1 MGLAAAAETRIR
13 TERGR
18 QFEKIAI
25 ANPKLC
31 RIVTPKLTRYIP
43 HVPTVK
49 QSAFLTLNC
58 QEAFYGGAAS
68 GGKSD
73 ALLMAALQ
81 YVDVPGYAAL
91 LLRRTFRELSLPK
104 ALLSRAQ
111 EWLGPTDAKYSP
123 SKYTWTFPHS
133 GATITFGYL
142 QHEHDVYQ
150 YDSAEF
156 QFIGFDELTQ
166 FTETQYKF
174 MFGRLRRTKNLP
186 VPLRQR
192 AASNPGGVGH
202 LWVKGRFVSNRKKER
217 IFIKAVRQDNPYI
230 DQEEYTRS
238 LAELDPVTR
247 RQRDEGDWD
256 AEYQGSMFKRPWFHK
271 IQAAMP
277 VGNRKVRFW
286 DCAGTPGGGDFTVG
300 ALVSTDDD
308 GLFYVEDIVRGQW
321 GSHDVEKVIVTTAK
335 MDGDEVMVRFEQ
347 EPGSSGK
354 AVVEGYVRKLA
365 GWDAKGIPST
375 GSKLTRLK
383 PFAAQCEAG
392 NVVMASAPWNSEF
405 IDELCTVPNS
415 SHDDIADATGGA
427 FNELTKGDGGEFM
440 GFSFL

>member
-1 MGLAAAAETRIR
+1 MASLVEPRER
-13 TERGR
+13 TARGI
-18 QFEKIAI
+18 QFEKIARE
-25 ANPKLC
+25 NPRLC

-58 QEAFYGGAAS
+58 KEAFYGGAAS

-81 YVDVPGYAAL
+81 YVDIPGYAAL

-111 EWLGPTDAKYSP
+111 EWLGPTDAEYSP

-142 QHEHDVYQ
+142 QHEQDVYQ

-174 MFGRLRRTKNLP
+174 MFGRLRRPKSLP

-202 LWVKGRFVSNRKKER
+202 LWVKGRFVTNRKPER
-217 IFIKAVRQDNPYI
+217 IFIKAVRRDNPYI
-230 DQEEYTRS
+230 DQDEYTQS

-247 RQRDEGDWD
+247 KQRDEGDWD
-256 AEYQGSMFKRPWFHK
+256 AEHQGSMFKRPWFSK
-271 IQAAMP
+271 IQSVMP
-277 VGNRKVRFW
+277 VEVRKVRFW
-286 DCAGTPGGGDFTVG
+286 DCAGTPGGGDYTVG
-300 ALVSTDDD
+300 TLLSTDDD
-308 GLFYVEDIVRGQW
+308 GMFYVEDVIRGQW
-321 GSHDVEKVIVTTAK
+321 GPRDVEKIIITTSK
-335 MDGDEVMVRFEQ
+335 IDGDDVMIRIEQ
-347 EPGSSGK
+347 EPGSAGK
-354 AVVEGYVRKLA
+354 SLVDGYVRKLA
-365 GWDAKGIPST
+365 GWDVKGIPAT
-375 GSKLTRLK
+375 GSKITRLK
-383 PFAAQCEAG
+383 PLAAQCEAG
-392 NVVMASAPWNSEF
+392 NVVLASAPWNSDF
-405 IDELCTVPNS
+405 IDELCTIPNS
-415 SHDDIADATGGA
+415 SHDDIADATAGA
-427 FNELTKGDGGEFM
+427 FNELTKGEDAGFM
-440 GFSFL
+440 GFSFI